1 MFQSGQQPIHH
12 QALPS
17 QVQLPMQGLNNMQ
30 QGQQLS
36 MGGQQQPPVSTPQPQ
51 QGQGDQGAGGPDYSA
66 QWAQYYRQ
74 LGQLKEAEAIEAQ
87 MKAKVF
93 NLCHV

>member
-1 MFQSGQQPIHH
+1 
-12 QALPS
+12 
-17 QVQLPMQGLNNMQ
+17 MQGLNNMQ

-36 MGGQQQPPVSTPQPQ
+36 IGGQQQPAVSTPQPQ
-51 QGQGDQGAGGPDYSA
+51 QGQGDQSGGPDYSA

-93 NLCHV
+93 ALFNVHVI